1 MNGRKALRLYN
12 LLFPVW
18 MLIWLPTWLWL
29 LLIPGNYLL
38 DRLVL
43 RWSLAG
49 TEDRDLFCRKHTW
62 KICLAGFLSDF
73 AGAALLF
80 AVYAAGGNRELT
92 YAIAYAPFSHV
103 GALAITALAA
113 VLSGL
118 LIFLLDRLILKKAG
132 LDPAQA
138 KKSCLYLALITAPYL
153 FFFPSGLL
161 YR

>member
-1 MNGRKALRLYN
+1 MERKTLRLYN
-12 LLFPVW
+12 VLFPVW
-18 MLIWLPTWLWL
+18 MLIWFPTWLWL
-29 LLIPGNYLL
+29 LLIPGNYLI

-49 TEDRDLFCRKHTW
+49 REDRDLFCRRHTW

-73 AGAALLF
+73 VGAALLF
-80 AVYAAGGNRELT
+80 AVSAGDGYSEMSD
-92 YAIAYAPFSHV
+92 AVAYNPFGHW
-103 GALAITALAA
+103 GAFFVVLGA
-113 VLSGL
+113 VILSGL
-118 LIFLLDRLILKKAG
+118 LIFLLDRLLLKKAG

-138 KKSCLYLALITAPYL
+138 RKSAMPLAMITAPYL